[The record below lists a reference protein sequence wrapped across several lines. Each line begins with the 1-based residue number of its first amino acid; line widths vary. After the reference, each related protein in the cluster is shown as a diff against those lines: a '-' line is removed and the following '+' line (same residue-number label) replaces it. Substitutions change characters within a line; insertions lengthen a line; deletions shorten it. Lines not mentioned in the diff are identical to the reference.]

1 MIGGV
6 HKHRGFA
13 LLVALMTL
21 SIVGVA
27 MLTLAAATSADGRR
41 TLQQMRDEQLR
52 QMLLAGAA
60 DVAARLKSAAPDA
73 GNSWSVELPENLPA
87 DAATLKISVT
97 SNTARQLTLSVDAAL
112 SGSSARQMITF
123 KRQDDNSWKLANAQ
137 LD

>member
-13 LLVALMTL
+13 LLVALLTL

-73 GNSWSVELPENLPA
+73 GNAWSVELPENLLA